1 MIVLFSM
8 IIQNGGDATSAIR
21 MSGFDGLIVGLT
33 GNALDDNVD
42 IFLHAGAD
50 CVIAKPLRAAQMD
63 ALIQHTNIHG
73 MKSQT
78 PSKFRLETTL
88 DHNCVIR
95 FL

>member
-1 MIVLFSM
+1 
-8 IIQNGGDATSAIR
+8 

-50 CVIAKPLRAAQMD
+50 CVIAKPFRAAQMD
-63 ALIQHTNIHG
+63 ALIQHTKVHG

-78 PSKFRLETTL
+78 SSKFRLETTL
-88 DHNCVIR
+88 DQTCVMR